1 MTSFDAI
8 LDRLVRRHAELR
20 DMLSAPATES
30 SSLAKLSKEYSDL
43 TPLVESVDAL
53 RKAQAEMEELGTL
66 AGDAGDP
73 EMRALAGGGLQ
84 PPKTPRPALQRQTK
98 LWLLPR
104 GAGGWGARGGG
115 GGHKDRREGSALRRL
130 PPGRSGRPAGK
141 HHRQRGSH
149 PPSAAGHGRA
159 AAGREVKTQ
168 KQAKGAKGAPRPP
181 LRHG

>member
-73 EMRALAGGGLQ
+73 EMRALAGEELQ
-84 PPKTPRPALQRQTK
+84 QLKTRVPALEQQP
-98 LWLLPR
+98 L
-104 GAGGWGARGGG
+104 
-115 GGHKDRREGSALRRL
+115 HALAQ
-130 PPGRSGRPAGK
+130 PT
-141 HHRQRGSH
+141 
-149 PPSAAGHGRA
+149 
-159 AAGREVKTQ
+159 E
-168 KQAKGAKGAPRPP
+168 
-181 LRHG
+181 

>member
-1 MTSFDAI
+1 MAEPAMTSFDAI

-73 EMRALAGGGLQ
+73 ERRALAGGGLPQ
-84 PPKTPRPALQRQTK
+84 RKARAPALDHQRQ
-98 LWLLPR
+98 P
-104 GAGGWGARGGG
+104 
-115 GGHKDRREGSALRRL
+115 S
-130 PPGRSGRPAGK
+130 
-141 HHRQRGSH
+141 RQ
-149 PPSAAGHGRA
+149 P
-159 AAGREVKTQ
+159 
-168 KQAKGAKGAPRPP
+168 APRAGE
-181 LRHG
+181 R